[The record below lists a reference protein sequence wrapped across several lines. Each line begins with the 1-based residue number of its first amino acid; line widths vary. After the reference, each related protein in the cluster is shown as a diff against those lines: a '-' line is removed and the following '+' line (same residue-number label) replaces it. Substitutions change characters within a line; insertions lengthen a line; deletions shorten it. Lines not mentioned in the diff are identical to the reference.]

1 MRQLPSRLRETCRT
15 GLPGLASFLQLILA
29 LEGTMN
35 FPRRSFRGSAASREA
50 AYSRVAAPAGKTGL
64 EGLTGLAP
72 LAMPLEG
79 AMVTGRGD
87 PRERRRRCIYLSV
100 QGCCLVCVAVS
111 QRSVRIWPGPL
122 PAPLPP
128 QLRPDIN
135 WRCGGRGGNR
145 RYVSPGKTGRRS
157 RPLLPARDTVRTG
170 ISSIKLASTA
180 ARAPD

>member
-1 MRQLPSRLRETCRT
+1 VRQLPSRLGETRRT

-100 QGCCLVCVAVS
+100 QGCFVSVAVS
-111 QRSVRIWPGPL
+111 QRWSPGL
-122 PAPLPP
+122 ARSASGSASAPAPAGYKLEM
-128 QLRPDIN
+128 
-135 WRCGGRGGNR
+135 R
-145 RYVSPGKTGRRS
+145 RTRRKQTICI
-157 RPLLPARDTVRTG
+157 ARKD
-170 ISSIKLASTA
+170 
-180 ARAPD
+180 P